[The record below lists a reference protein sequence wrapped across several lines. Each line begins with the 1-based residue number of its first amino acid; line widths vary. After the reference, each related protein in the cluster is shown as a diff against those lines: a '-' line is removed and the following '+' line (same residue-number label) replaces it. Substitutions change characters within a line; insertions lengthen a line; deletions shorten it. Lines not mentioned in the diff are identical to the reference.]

1 MSAVWWRRVWAISS
15 AIGLVWI
22 SAVAA
27 AGDRGADG
35 EFEQRRSSHFILYQ
49 DVDIDETSGFHGSRR
64 FEQQVLEALESAYDS
79 LDQRLGLRPDQP
91 ITVVVYDPKVF
102 DSQFGGLFRFSAAGF
117 YAGRVHI
124 RGTVTLSPALS
135 RVLHHELVH
144 AALDMELSASSL
156 PGWFN
161 EGTAEWFEARSVGK
175 RQLSVQERLF
185 LQSAYRN
192 EALFSLAE
200 ISSPTFAGFEAGAA
214 QIAYLQS
221 YGFVAYLAQHH
232 SERRVRDWIREVIRT
247 RDLEQATRRTFRVGL
262 TRLEKRY
269 LDELAQGGP

>member
-1 MSAVWWRRVWAISS
+1 MFSVWWRGLWLIGS
-15 AIGLVWI
+15 AFALLWLSG
-22 SAVAA
+22 VAA

-35 EFEQRRSSHFILYQ
+35 EFEERRSSHFILYQ
-49 DVDIDETSGFHGSRR
+49 DVDIDQTSGFHGSRR
-64 FEQQVLEALESAYDS
+64 FEQQVLEALESAYAR
-79 LDQRLGLRPDQP
+79 LDQKLGLRPEQP

-102 DSQFGGLFRFSAAGF
+102 DGQFGGLFRFSAAGF

-124 RGTVTLSPALS
+124 RGNVTLSPELS

-144 AALDMELSASSL
+144 AALDMELGASNL

-161 EGTAEWFEARSVGK
+161 EGVAEWFEARSAGK
-175 RQLSVQERLF
+175 RQLSVQERIF
-185 LQSAYRN
+185 LQRAYRE
-192 EALFSLAE
+192 EALFSLE
-200 ISSPTFAGFEAGAA
+200 QLSRPTFSGFGAGAA

-221 YGFVAYLAQHH
+221 YGFIAYLAQHH

-247 RDLEQATRRTFRVGL
+247 RNLDQATRRTFRVDL